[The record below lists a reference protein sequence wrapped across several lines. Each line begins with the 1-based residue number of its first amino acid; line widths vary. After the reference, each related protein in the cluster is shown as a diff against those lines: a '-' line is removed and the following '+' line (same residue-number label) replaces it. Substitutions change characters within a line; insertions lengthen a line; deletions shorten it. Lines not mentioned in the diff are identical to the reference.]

1 MTSDKPQGETNQ
13 EIFDEYVKYLLGG
26 SGFQYMD
33 ESIEHI
39 VETIEHGEASV
50 ETALNLIA
58 RAHVTAMVS
67 ACPTHLNSHSAK
79 EIVDEETALAV
90 WIVQIVNQI
99 PKIASALEKCVDMV
113 IEGISDSAGDSE
125 ILTDSQVLRILLPQM
140 YSATTLDRLERRN
153 LFGGKLALD
162 ASFLLALA
170 KETPQSDKE
179 SDGQADT
186 GPTTGL
192 GHLAGNLSLDIKPS
206 IRSLPSWYWYRI
218 GYQISEC
225 LRTADSITF
234 AEWVDIVD
242 FVADLM
248 RQSEMEDDEWQD
260 IDYERGSEP
269 PYLAWSAENWA
280 WQFGRVVALLYL
292 AEPDPEITNG
302 EPPADWG
309 LDVDFIRNW
318 DNGLAIQ
325 SLIAQGP
332 RLGRLEDFSQL
343 EAGLYAALNG
353 RLDAQDA
360 TYDTNDALLPS
371 NQLPSSRLYWIMRLG
386 YIEGVDSIGANRDD
400 SDDQATT
407 PTQAA
412 EPTAGSASSWQGIT
426 GLNGHHGALLIA
438 PSSDNGRPIATSQ
451 EELVAQLHNALPGI
465 WDTLPRDVQWYLI
478 RAEHALGSPL
488 DPLHYPALEFLK
500 AVEAALGLFL
510 TKPKELHF
518 KLWPGKRVGKWI
530 GALIGMSST
539 LNELDSLQMHLRHQF
554 DSAYAR
560 ELSERL
566 TIISENRN
574 ADAHDSDDVS
584 LPYQARDS
592 VLGKDGSRS
601 VFELILRFA
610 RKWPPK

>member
-1 MTSDKPQGETNQ
+1 MTGDQTQTQTNQ
-13 EIFDEYVKYLLGG
+13 DIFDEYVKYLLDS
-26 SGFQYMD
+26 SGVEFMD

-39 VETIEHGEASV
+39 VQTIEHGEGSV
-50 ETALNLIA
+50 GTALNLIA
-58 RAHVTAMVS
+58 RAHVTAMIS
-67 ACPTHLNSHSAK
+67 ACPTHLNSFSAQ
-79 EIVDEETALAV
+79 EVVDEEIALAV
-90 WIVQIVNQI
+90 WIVQIVNQV
-99 PKIASALEKCVDMV
+99 PKIASALDKCVDIV

-125 ILTDSQVLRILLPQM
+125 ILTDSQVVRILLPRM

-162 ASFLLALA
+162 ASFLLARA
-170 KETPQSDKE
+170 KETSQSDKE

-260 IDYERGSEP
+260 IDYERGGEP
-269 PYLAWSAENWA
+269 PYPAWSSENWA
-280 WQFGRVVALLYL
+280 WQFGRVVALFNL
-292 AEPDPEITNG
+292 AEPDPESDSG
-302 EPPADWG
+302 ELPRDWG
-309 LDVDFIRNW
+309 LDIDFIQNW
-318 DNGLAIQ
+318 DHGQAVQ

-343 EAGLYAALNG
+343 EAGLYAALDG
-353 RLDAQDA
+353 RPDARDP

-426 GLNGHHGALLIA
+426 GLNGHHRALLIA
-438 PSSDNGRPIATSQ
+438 PTLDNGRLGATSQ
-451 EELVAQLHNALPGI
+451 EDLVAQLQNALLGI
-465 WDTLPRDVQWYLI
+465 WDTLPRDVQRYLKL
-478 RAEHALGSPL
+478 AEHSLTSP
-488 DPLHYPALEFLK
+488 PNVVTYPSEEYFK
-500 AVEAALGLFL
+500 AVEAALRLFL
-510 TKPKELHF
+510 SKPKELSY

-530 GALIGMSST
+530 EALIGMSST
-539 LNELDSLQMHLRHQF
+539 LKELDSLQMHLRHQF

-566 TIISENRN
+566 KIVSENRN
-574 ADAHDSDDVS
+574 ADAHDSDEVS
-584 LPYQARDS
+584 LPYQVRDA

-610 RKWPPK
+610 KNWPPK